1 MLAYPAIAREIAADP
16 GDRRENA
23 ARGETTRTVA
33 GSTMLN
39 VNPLLAND
47 YFLISVTIALSVDI
61 ISPSIT
67 GLCCILVFLFL
78 TQ

>member
-47 YFLISVTIALSVDI
+47 YISNFCDHFLLYMVHVNT
-61 ISPSIT
+61 
-67 GLCCILVFLFL
+67 
-78 TQ
+78 